1 MTLARVCG
9 LAAGALAVLS
19 VGAAGAS
26 GASASLGPTLA
37 TFRAAYADSTLTPSR
52 ARRVAAARATASW
65 GGATTATD
73 GEVVNVYFSDAYPV
87 DQTLARSWADYMT
100 SLVHGSELA
109 TVTILLAPLA
119 EVEQYCGAQAYACYS
134 PDQRTIVAPGEDPG
148 PGTTAKGVL
157 AHEYGHH
164 IAASRLNPPFAS
176 VDYGT
181 KRWASYT
188 NVCART
194 QSGSLF
200 PGAED
205 AQNYALNPG
214 EGFAEAYRVLNEQRL
229 GLSQE
234 AWEVVSPV
242 LEPDAGALAALSLD
256 VTQPW
261 TGASTST
268 LRGALTAKTRTRTFR
283 IATPLDGTLTIAPTQ
298 SARSRVSVTVSSASG
313 AAATRTF
320 ATRSA
325 RSLST
330 LVCGA
335 RAYTVR
341 VKLTGKVTRTTRTT
355 VQLAVAR
362 P

>member
-1 MTLARVCG
+1 MRLARACA
-9 LAAGALAVLS
+9 LTAGSLAVLS
-19 VGAAGAS
+19 VGAGAAS
-26 GASASLGPTLA
+26 GAPASPGPSAS
-37 TFRAAYADSTLTPSR
+37 TFRVAYADSTLTPSR
-52 ARRVAAARATASW
+52 ARKVAAARATASW

-73 GEVVNVYFSDAYPV
+73 GEVVNISFSDAYPV
-87 DQTLARSWADYMT
+87 DATLARSWADYMT

-109 TVTILLAPLA
+109 TVTILLAPLT

-134 PDQRTIVAPGEDPG
+134 PSQRTIVAPGEDPG

-164 IAASRLNPPFAS
+164 VAASRLNPPFAS

-194 QSGSLF
+194 QSGDLF

-205 AQNYALNPG
+205 ARNYALNPG

-234 AWEVVSPV
+234 AWEIVSPV
-242 LEPDAGALAALSLD
+242 LEPDAGSLAALSLD

-261 TGASTST
+261 TGASKST
-268 LRGALTAKTRTRTFR
+268 LKGALTTKTRTRTFR
-283 IATPLDGTLTIAPTQ
+283 IATPLDGTLTIVPTQ
-298 SARSRVSVTVSSASG
+298 STNTRVSVTVSSVSG
-313 AAATRTF
+313 AAAARTF
-320 ATRSA
+320 ATRTG

-341 VKLTGKVTRTTRTT
+341 VKLTGKVTRTTHTT
-355 VQLAVAR
+355 VQLAVAK